1 MLRPVTPYVAF
12 HYRSLQKQLLKAK
25 IGKRIPSRI
34 IQLSQESKID
44 LTWWVKSSGFK
55 SHSTAHLR
63 EQKPTVHIWTDA
75 SLTGSGAH
83 DSRGRFTQR
92 EWTATEL
99 ASDPHINVLELI
111 AAKEAVAELVMKGD
125 VVRLHLDNRVACAY
139 IARQGGT
146 KSNALVN
153 PSLSTLGFGSVKAS
167 NFDNPTL
174 DINKRQQFSRFPV
187 KVMTVLI
194 SHLLNCFL

>member
-146 KSNALVN
+146 KSNALSTQACQLWDLVQSKQAILITPHWISTKDN
-153 PSLSTLGFGSVKAS
+153 SSADFLSRL
-167 NFDNPTL
+167 
-174 DINKRQQFSRFPV
+174 
-187 KVMTVLI
+187 
-194 SHLLNCFL
+194 